1 MQSVRRVWST
11 GFQRSR
17 AVQRDGRVHR
27 SRAGADVAA
36 RGAPVAAQAARE
48 GGEETGHDLLREKV
62 GFTKKTARRHRRV
75 RGRAVTV
82 TAMLH
87 RQRYRVIEKEK
98 TR

>member
-1 MQSVRRVWST
+1 MQSVRRAWST

-48 GGEETGHDLLREKV
+48 GGEEADLTPPRCCD
-62 GFTKKTARRHRRV
+62 
-75 RGRAVTV
+75 
-82 TAMLH
+82 
-87 RQRYRVIEKEK
+87 RYRTKIKIPINMVGGADDPVSFGAPIAV
-98 TR
+98 

>member
-1 MQSVRRVWST
+1 MQSVRRAWST

-48 GGEETGHDLLREKV
+48 GGEETCHDL
-62 GFTKKTARRHRRV
+62 FM
-75 RGRAVTV
+75 RGRFDPPDVVTV
-82 TAMLH
+82 TGP
-87 RQRYRVIEKEK
+87 R
-98 TR
+98 